1 MSASTRYCGTDVIF
15 SFEIQRQTRSFF
27 CLCYGVLQIFSQI
40 FSSFENLKDYRRCL
54 HPNLLGAGYGREINS
69 CLSGW
74 QASILSCGRNY
85 FSMVLILLLVM
96 GLSVNLLLV
105 MVLILL
111 PNLLEKPAYQLY
123 QIIVFADKSMILFL
137 QMWGN
142 PCCLVTISY
151 GPLEIWS
158 CSDLIFHPMIFT
170 IASLDQSIAPISF
183 GNPISMTPARIE

>member
-96 GLSVNLLLV
+96 GLCQFV
-105 MVLILL
+105 
-111 PNLLEKPAYQLY
+111 
-123 QIIVFADKSMILFL
+123 
-137 QMWGN
+137 
-142 PCCLVTISY
+142 ISY
-151 GPLEIWS
+151 GFDFTPKFVREVCLSIISNHRLCRQVHDMISAYVGQSLLPCYNFLRALGNLE
-158 CSDLIFHPMIFT
+158 L
-170 IASLDQSIAPISF
+170 Q
-183 GNPISMTPARIE
+183 